1 MGVGS
6 EPRIR
11 GGVRP
16 GETVVR
22 ERTKMTHGNTKPE
35 ARAGIQDPMGHKVRG
50 QSWGTR
56 TPSGSLS
63 QRMGWDECGAAS

>member
-6 EPRIR
+6 EPGVR

-16 GETVVR
+16 GERVVK

-35 ARAGIQDPMGHKVRG
+35 VRAGIQDPMGHKVRG
-50 QSWGTR
+50 QSRGTR
-56 TPSGSLS
+56 TPLGSLS
-63 QRMGWDECGAAS
+63 QRTDWDECGAAS